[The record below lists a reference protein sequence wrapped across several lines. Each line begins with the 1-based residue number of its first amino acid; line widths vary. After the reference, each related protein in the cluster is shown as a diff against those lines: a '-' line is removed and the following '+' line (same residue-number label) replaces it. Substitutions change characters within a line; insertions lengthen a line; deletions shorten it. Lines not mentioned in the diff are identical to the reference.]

1 MSSYDDRNGGGVF
14 FGAVAIVALGA
25 LLGLGQNVMVR
36 RGEDA
41 LHKKDFQRRSLSW
54 IKTEAPLPVLEASA
68 DGGSAPAP
76 VPPVVSDSP
85 FRMAEPNAADL
96 PAVPDLAQPIQM
108 QLGAVKKFFDAGAAV
123 FIDARP
129 KEEYD
134 GGHIPG
140 AVNLPYDEA
149 AFDPERLSKFDA
161 QGKPI
166 IVYCGGGT
174 CELSMNLA
182 WAMLQSGQKKLL
194 VFVGGTP
201 EWEGAGYPLN
211 RTTEAK

>member
-1 MSSYDDRNGGGVF
+1 MSSFDDRNGGGVLL
-14 FGAVAIVALGA
+14 GAVAIVALGS
-25 LLGLGQNVMVR
+25 LLGIGQNVMVR
-36 RGEDA
+36 KGEDA

-54 IKTEAPLPVLEASA
+54 IKTEAVSPVLGSGAHGGAS
-68 DGGSAPAP
+68 PAP
-76 VPPVVSDSP
+76 VPTVVTDSP
-85 FRMAEPNAADL
+85 FRMAEPAETDL

-108 QLGAVKKFFDAGAAV
+108 QLGAVKKFHDAGAAV

-149 AFDPERLSKFDA
+149 VTDPARLESFDA

-166 IVYCGGGT
+166 IIYCGGGT

-182 WAMLQSGQKKLL
+182 WAMIQSGQKKLL
-194 VFVGGTP
+194 VFMGGIP
-201 EWEGAGYPLN
+201 EWEGAGYPLQ
-211 RTTEAK
+211 RSEAK

>member
-1 MSSYDDRNGGGVF
+1 MVSYDDRNGGGVF
-14 FGAVAIVALGA
+14 FGAVAIVALGS
-25 LLGLGQNVMVR
+25 LLGIGQNVMVR
-36 RGEDA
+36 KGEDA
-41 LHKKDFQRRSLSW
+41 LQKKDFQRRSLSW
-54 IKTEAPLPVLEASA
+54 VKKEEATPVLEEPAA
-68 DGGSAPAP
+68 AP
-76 VPPVVSDSP
+76 VAPVVSDSP
-85 FRMAEPNAADL
+85 FRMAEPSATDL

-149 AFDPERLSKFDA
+149 VTDPARLESFDPE
-161 QGKPI
+161 GKPI
-166 IVYCGGGT
+166 VVYCGGGT

-182 WAMLQSGQKKLL
+182 WAMIQSGQKKLL
-194 VFVGGTP
+194 VFIGGTP
-201 EWEGAGYPLN
+201 EWEAAGYPLE
-211 RTTEAK
+211 RTAEAK

>member
-1 MSSYDDRNGGGVF
+1 MSSFDDRNGGGVLL
-14 FGAVAIVALGA
+14 GAVAIVALGS
-25 LLGLGQNVMVR
+25 LLGIGQNVMVR
-36 RGEDA
+36 KGEDA

-54 IKTEAPLPVLEASA
+54 IKTEAVAPVLGSGA
-68 DGGSAPAP
+68 DGGASPAP
-76 VPPVVSDSP
+76 VPTVVTDSP
-85 FRMAEPNAADL
+85 FRMAEPAETDL

-108 QLGAVKKFFDAGAAV
+108 QLGAVKKFHDAGAAV

-149 AFDPERLSKFDA
+149 VTDPARLESFDA

-166 IVYCGGGT
+166 IIYCGGGT

-182 WAMLQSGQKKLL
+182 WAMIQSGQKKLL
-194 VFVGGTP
+194 VFMGGIP
-201 EWEGAGYPLN
+201 EWEGAGYPLQ
-211 RTTEAK
+211 RSEAK

>member
-1 MSSYDDRNGGGVF
+1 MRSYDDRNGGGVF
-14 FGAVAIVALGA
+14 FGAVAIVALGS
-25 LLGLGQNVMVR
+25 LLGIGQNVMVR

-41 LHKKDFQRRSLSW
+41 LHKKEFQRRSLSW
-54 IKTEAPLPVLEASA
+54 VKTEQAIPVMEETAA
-68 DGGSAPAP
+68 AP
-76 VPPVVSDSP
+76 VAPVASDSP
-85 FRMAEPNAADL
+85 FRMAEPDASDL
-96 PAVPDLAQPIQM
+96 PQVPDLAQPIQM

-140 AVNLPYDEA
+140 AVNLPYDQA
-149 AFDPERLSKFDA
+149 VTDPARLESFDA
-161 QGKPI
+161 KGKPI

-182 WAMLQSGQKKLL
+182 WAMIQSGQKKLL
-194 VFVGGTP
+194 VFTGGIP
-201 EWEGAGYPLN
+201 EWEAAKYPLE
-211 RTTEAK
+211 RAGEAK

>member
-14 FGAVAIVALGA
+14 LGAVAIVALGS
-25 LLGLGQNVMVR
+25 LLGIGQNVMVR
-36 RGEDA
+36 KGEDA

-54 IKTEAPLPVLEASA
+54 IKTETATPVLAAAA
-68 DGGSAPAP
+68 DGDAAPAP
-76 VPPVVSDSP
+76 VAPVVSDSP
-85 FRMAEPNAADL
+85 FRMAEPTTTEL
-96 PAVPDLAQPIQM
+96 PAIPDLAQPFQL
-108 QLGAVKKFFDAGAAV
+108 QLGAVKKFHDAGAAI

-149 AFDPERLSKFDA
+149 VTDPARLESFDA
-161 QGKPI
+161 KGKPI
-166 IVYCGGGT
+166 VVYCGGGT

-182 WAMLQSGQKKLL
+182 WAMIQSGQKKLL
-194 VFVGGTP
+194 VFMGGIP
-201 EWEGAGYPLN
+201 EWEAAGYPLE
-211 RTTEAK
+211 RAEAK

>member
-1 MSSYDDRNGGGVF
+1 MSSFDDRNGGGVLL
-14 FGAVAIVALGA
+14 GAVAIVALGS
-25 LLGLGQNVMVR
+25 LLGIGQNVMVR
-36 RGEDA
+36 KGEDA

-54 IKTEAPLPVLEASA
+54 IKTEAVAPVLESGA
-68 DGGSAPAP
+68 DGGASPAP
-76 VPPVVSDSP
+76 VPTVVTDSP
-85 FRMAEPNAADL
+85 FRMAEPAETDL

-108 QLGAVKKFFDAGAAV
+108 QLGAVKKFHDAGAAV

-149 AFDPERLSKFDA
+149 VTDPARLESFDA

-166 IVYCGGGT
+166 IIYCGGGT

-182 WAMLQSGQKKLL
+182 WAMIQSGQKKLL
-194 VFVGGTP
+194 VFMGGIP
-201 EWEGAGYPLN
+201 EWEGAGYPLQ
-211 RTTEAK
+211 RSEAK

>member
-1 MSSYDDRNGGGVF
+1 MRSNDDRNGGVL
-14 FGAVAIVALGA
+14 FGAVAIVALGS
-25 LLGLGQNVMVR
+25 LLGIGQNYMVKK
-36 RGEDA
+36 GEDA
-41 LHKKDFQRRSLSW
+41 LHKKDFQRRSLTL
-54 IKTEAPLPVLEASA
+54 IKKVEASPVLAEPAST
-68 DGGSAPAP
+68 PVAP
-76 VPPVVSDSP
+76 VASDNP
-85 FRMAEPNAADL
+85 FRMAEPEASDL
-96 PAVPDLAQPIQM
+96 PPVPDLAQPIQM
-108 QLGAVKKFFDAGAAV
+108 QLGAVKKFFDARAAV

-149 AFDPERLSKFDA
+149 VTDPARLESFDA

-182 WAMLQSGQKKLL
+182 WAMIQSGQKKLL
-194 VFVGGTP
+194 VFTGGTP
-201 EWEGAGYPLN
+201 EWEAAGYPLD
-211 RTTEAK
+211 RAAEVK